1 MKPTDAEK
9 AYSQIKKDII
19 STKMLPGSVISEAKI
34 MDELDLGRTPIRE
47 AIKQLQTENLIKVT
61 PRRGMYVADIAVTD
75 LTQLFEVRIE
85 LEALAARLATQRITK
100 EQLARLKTLGETY
113 KRAKTKDKEVLIEI
127 DHAFHTL
134 INEAA
139 HNKFLYKELEHFY
152 NLSLRIWYLAIN
164 YAQAEDIDLDAH
176 IDILVA
182 VEAGDAQSAGQSMKI
197 HVEKFHQTVKKYL

>member
-19 STKMLPGSVISEAKI
+19 RTKMLPGSVISEAHI

-47 AIKQLQTENLIKVT
+47 AIKQLQTENLIKIT
-61 PRRGMYVADIAVTD
+61 PRRGMYVTDIAVTD
-75 LTQLFEVRIE
+75 LTQLFEVRVE

-100 EQLARLKTLGETY
+100 EQLARLKTLVETY
-113 KRAKTKDKEVLIEI
+113 KQAKTKDKEVLIEI
-127 DHAFHTL
+127 DHAFHML
-134 INEAA
+134 IYEAA
-139 HNKFLYKELEHFY
+139 RNKFLSKELEHFY

-164 YAQAEDIDLDAH
+164 YTQAEDIDLDAH

-182 VEAGDAQSAGQSMKI
+182 VEAGDAQSAGQRMKI
-197 HVEKFHQTVKKYL
+197 HLEKFHQTIKMYL

>member
-19 STKMLPGSVISEAKI
+19 RTKMLPGSVISEPKI

-61 PRRGMYVADIAVTD
+61 PRKGMYVAEIAVTD
-75 LTQLFEVRIE
+75 LTQLFEVRVE

-113 KRAKTKDKEVLIEI
+113 KQAKTKDKDVLIEI
-127 DHAFHTL
+127 DHAFHKL
-134 INEAA
+134 IYEAA
-139 HNKFLYKELEHFY
+139 HNKFLSKELDHFY

-164 YAQAEDIDLDAH
+164 YAQAEDIHVNAH
-176 IDILVA
+176 VDIF
-182 VEAGDAQSAGQSMKI
+182 EAIESGDAQGAGQRMKI
-197 HVEKFHQTVKKYL
+197 HVDKFHQTIKKYL

>member
-139 HNKFLYKELEHFY
+139 HNKFLVKELEHFY